1 MRPTFRV
8 RQCCALKKFVTT
20 RDVLLLEPN
29 FKKDSRPMNFNPAI
43 GVYGLAFAFIWAIY
57 IALRKRAEAR
67 SRATKAAAAEAGL
80 LEPASLHP
88 KIDPVK
94 CLGCGACVRVCPEG
108 DILGMING
116 KAELVEPTHCIG
128 HGACR
133 TVCPRDAI
141 TLVFGTE
148 TRGVDI
154 PHVGPDFQTNV
165 PGIFI
170 AGELGGMGLI
180 RNAIEQGRQA
190 IDSVRKLDGLG
201 LSNVYDVVIVGGG
214 PAGFSASL
222 AAKQHKLRFLTIEQ
236 DSFGGTVAHFPRGK
250 LVMTA
255 PATLPLVGK
264 VKFKEVS
271 KEKLLK
277 FWQDVA
283 RKTGLKINYGEQ
295 VEKITQIDSE
305 FEVRTTRGS
314 YITSSVLLAIGRRG
328 TPRKLDVEGEDQ
340 AKVVYRLIDPRQYRQ
355 QHVLVV
361 GGGDS
366 ALEAA
371 ASIAEEPGTTVT
383 LSHRSESFSRAK
395 AKNRERV
402 ATAEKSGR
410 LTVLF
415 QSSVKRIGPHDA
427 EIEQKGQRMKIKN
440 DAVIVCAGG
449 ILPTAFLK
457 SIGIEVETKYGTA

>member
-1 MRPTFRV
+1 M
-8 RQCCALKKFVTT
+8 
-20 RDVLLLEPN
+20 
-29 FKKDSRPMNFNPAI
+29 SFNPEI
-43 GVYGLAFAFIWAIY
+43 GLYPLAFVAIVGLY
-57 IALRKRAEAR
+57 LTLRRRAESR
-67 SRATKAAAAEAGL
+67 SRATKASAAEAGL

-94 CLGCGACVRVCPEG
+94 CLGCGACTRVCPEG

-116 KAELVEPTHCIG
+116 RAELIEPSHCIG
-128 HGACR
+128 HGACKS
-133 TVCPRDAI
+133 VCPRGAI

-148 TRGVDI
+148 KRGVDI
-154 PHVGPDFQTNV
+154 PHVDPDFQTNV

-190 IDSVRKLDGLG
+190 IDSIRKLKRR
-201 LSNVYDVVIVGGG
+201 LSANAYDVIIVGAG

-222 AAKQHKLRFLTIEQ
+222 AAMQHKLRYLTIEQ

-255 PATLPLVGK
+255 PATLPIIGK
-264 VKFKEVS
+264 VKFKEIS

-277 FWQDVA
+277 FWEGAA

-295 VEKITQIDSE
+295 VETITRFGNE
-305 FEVRTTRGS
+305 FEVRTTRAS
-314 YITSSVLLAIGRRG
+314 YRASSVLLAIGRRG
-328 TPRKLDVEGEDQ
+328 TPRKLEVEGEEQ
-340 AKVVYRLIDPRQYRQ
+340 AKVVYRLIDPEQYKRR
-355 QHVLVV
+355 HVLVV

-371 ASIAEEPGTTVT
+371 ASIAEQPGTTVT
-383 LSHRSESFSRAK
+383 LSHRSEVFSRAK
-395 AKNRERV
+395 LKNRERV
-402 ATAEKSGR
+402 ERAEKSGR
-410 LTVLF
+410 LKVVL
-415 QSSVKRIGPHDA
+415 QSSVKKIGRHDV
-427 EIEQKGQRMKIKN
+427 EIEQKGRRTKIKN
-440 DAVIVCAGG
+440 DAVIICAGG

-457 SIGIEVETKYGTA
+457 SVGIEVETKYGTA